1 MGRGDDKHFWEEA
14 NDNRPVDRSGLINQA
29 LRASS
34 AAAEKG
40 LWPLAALFQEWA
52 RQLNSGSRRANLA
65 DMQPAYRV
73 MTSDDGQSTVLG
85 AWEKTVPRKN

>member
-1 MGRGDDKHFWEEA
+1 MGWGNDRHLWEES
-14 NDNRPVDRSGLINQA
+14 NDNRPIDQSGLISQA

-52 RQLNSGSRRANLA
+52 RHLNSGSRRENLA
-65 DMQPAYRV
+65 DMHPVHRM
-73 MTSDDGQSTVLG
+73 MTGDDGHSTVL
-85 AWEKTVPRKN
+85 WTCENTVPRKK